1 MFPVSR
7 RELLGRTVL
16 GVQILLLA
24 ACGGDDEDDAEQPRA
39 APTAPQAS
47 VPRVTKEQIKVRLA
61 SVMDQFD
68 RVVRSAIEQWNEGG
82 VPGAPE
88 GTMLERM
95 GGPSPSVAPSRNILV
110 IVESAQAATRT
121 FLTEQESAGT
131 PPDLFLFNR
140 FFDFPLG
147 LPQRSCPAA
156 GPVPAAGPDGA
167 IGELPAIRAG
177 ISPLP
182 EPNDGAAGRP

>member
-1 MFPVSR
+1 M
-7 RELLGRTVL
+7 
-16 GVQILLLA
+16 
-24 ACGGDDEDDAEQPRA
+24 
-39 APTAPQAS
+39 
-47 VPRVTKEQIKVRLA
+47 
-61 SVMDQFD
+61 
-68 RVVRSAIEQWNEGG
+68 
-82 VPGAPE
+82 
-88 GTMLERM
+88 
-95 GGPSPSVAPSRNILV
+95 

-140 FFDFPLG
+140 FFDFPWVFRSG
-147 LPQRSCPAA
+147 LVQPLDRHLQQ
-156 GPVPAAGPDGA
+156 DQTEA